1 MAGIKMHQIRS
12 FLAGVIAVG
21 LVIVLAAFGTAAVGI
36 RLPILSNVTDAFGFY
51 ADEGE

>member
-1 MAGIKMHQIRS
+1 MAGIQIHQIRS
-12 FLAGVIAVG
+12 FIAGVVAVG

-36 RLPILSNVTDAFGFY
+36 RLPILSNITDAVGFY